1 MGSRLLARGRA
12 LTGCACA
19 ALAIGVAGCATTTT
33 TPSVRGGTLRIYVS
47 VPPGAGTQRAEDVL
61 LAERL
66 AFQQAGST
74 LANFTVKLVPYQ
86 GRKLS
91 DNARQAIGDTSAIAY
106 IGELTPGTSAD
117 SIGITNGEDLLQVSP
132 TDTALELTQ
141 PTTAVPN
148 SPTRYYES
156 LSTYGRTFARVVP
169 TDAAEASALIAEM
182 QALGRSKLYIASDG
196 SDYGKALTL
205 AVTSHASPAI
215 TVVTTRASADA
226 VLYAGTSSAGA
237 ASIFNQ
243 AAAGTPGVKLFGSSA
258 IAQDAFAAALSPAA
272 QRATYV
278 SLPGFM
284 ASDLSAAGK
293 AFVAAF
299 RAANGHA
306 PATEAIFGYEA
317 MAAVMAVLHE
327 AGSGAGNRTTVVH
340 DFFAI
345 RNRSSA
351 LGTYSINQNGDTS
364 LAPFVFDRIS
374 AGKLVPYKAVP
385 TQG

>member
-1 MGSRLLARGRA
+1 
-12 LTGCACA
+12 
-19 ALAIGVAGCATTTT
+19 
-33 TPSVRGGTLRIYVS
+33 
-47 VPPGAGTQRAEDVL
+47 
-61 LAERL
+61 
-66 AFQQAGST
+66 
-74 LANFTVKLVPYQ
+74 
-86 GRKLS
+86 
-91 DNARQAIGDTSAIAY
+91 
-106 IGELTPGTSAD
+106 
-117 SIGITNGEDLLQVSP
+117 VSP

-141 PTTAVPN
+141 PTTSVPN

-169 TDAAEASALIAEM
+169 TDAAEARALIAEM

-205 AVTSHASPAI
+205 AVKSHASPAV

-226 VLYAGTSSAGA
+226 VLYAGTSTAGA

-364 LAPFVFDRIS
+364 LAPFVLDRIS
-374 AGKLVPYKAVP
+374 AGKLVPYKAVQA
-385 TQG
+385 QG